1 MINFIVCE
9 DSEVILERNIDVINK
24 VMFNNNIEYRI
35 YKFQSYNEELK
46 NIIKESLENK
56 IYILDIELGSDSG
69 IDLAGDIRKI
79 DLTSFI
85 IISTVHSEYIPY
97 TLKSKLLIFDYVSKL
112 SNYNEDLSNAIKR
125 ILKELKD
132 QKRVETTKKGVI

>member
-9 DSEVILERNIDVINK
+9 DSEIILERNIDVINK

-46 NIIKESLENK
+46 NIIKEPLENK

-112 SNYNEDLSNAIKR
+112 SNYNEDLYNAIKR

-132 QKRVETTKKGVI
+132 QKRVETTKKGVM

>member
-9 DSEVILERNIDVINK
+9 DSEIILERNIDEINK

-46 NIIKESLENK
+46 NIIKEPLENK

-132 QKRVETTKKGVI
+132 QKRVETTKKGVM

>member
-9 DSEVILERNIDVINK
+9 DSEIILERNIDVINK

-46 NIIKESLENK
+46 NIIKEPVENK

-79 DLTSFI
+79 DLTSF
-85 IISTVHSEYIPY
+85 
-97 TLKSKLLIFDYVSKL
+97 D
-112 SNYNEDLSNAIKR
+112 N
-125 ILKELKD
+125 
-132 QKRVETTKKGVI
+132 

>member
-9 DSEVILERNIDVINK
+9 DSKIILERNIDVINK

-46 NIIKESLENK
+46 NIIKEPLENK

-125 ILKELKD
+125 ILKELKS
-132 QKRVETTKKGVI
+132 QKRIETTKKGVM

>member
-9 DSEVILERNIDVINK
+9 DSEIILERNIDVINK
-24 VMFNNNIEYRI
+24 VMFSNNIEYRI

-46 NIIKESLENK
+46 NIIKEPLENK

-69 IDLAGDIRKI
+69 IDVAREIRET

-125 ILKELKD
+125 ILKELKG

>member
-9 DSEVILERNIDVINK
+9 DSEIILERNIDVINK

-46 NIIKESLENK
+46 NIIKEPLENK

-85 IISTVHSEYIPY
+85 IISTIHSEYIPY

-125 ILKELKD
+125 ILKELKG
-132 QKRVETTKKGVI
+132 QKRVETTKKGVM

>member
-46 NIIKESLENK
+46 NIIKEPLENK

-69 IDLAGDIRKI
+69 IDVATDIRKI

-85 IISTVHSEYIPY
+85 IISTVHFEYIPY
-97 TLKSKLLIFDYVSKL
+97 ALKSKLLIFDYVSKL
-112 SNYNEDLSNAIKR
+112 SNYNDDLSNAIKR

-132 QKRVETTKKGVI
+132 QKRVEATRKEVM

>member
-9 DSEVILERNIDVINK
+9 DSEIILERNIDVINK

-46 NIIKESLENK
+46 NIIKEPLENK

-69 IDLAGDIRKI
+69 IDLAGDIKKI

-132 QKRVETTKKGVI
+132 QKRVETTKKGVM

>member
-9 DSEVILERNIDVINK
+9 DSEIILERNIDVINK
-24 VMFNNNIEYRI
+24 VMFSNNIEYRI

-46 NIIKESLENK
+46 NIIKEPLENK

-69 IDLAGDIRKI
+69 IDVAREIRET

-132 QKRVETTKKGVI
+132 QKRVETTKKGVM

>member
-9 DSEVILERNIDVINK
+9 DSEIILERNIDVINK

-46 NIIKESLENK
+46 KIINNQLENK

-69 IDLAGDIRKI
+69 IEISRDIREK

-97 TLKSKLLIFDYVSKL
+97 ALKSKLLIFDYVSKL

-125 ILKELKD
+125 IMKELKI
-132 QKRVETTKKGVI
+132 QKRVKQTLEGVM

>member
-9 DSEVILERNIDVINK
+9 DSEIILERNIDVINK

-46 NIIKESLENK
+46 NIIKEPLENK

-125 ILKELKD
+125 ILKELKG
-132 QKRVETTKKGVI
+132 QKRVETTKKGVM

>member
-1 MINFIVCE
+1 MVNFIVCE
-9 DSEVILERNIDVINK
+9 DSEIILERNIDVINK

-46 NIIKESLENK
+46 NIIKEPLENK

-125 ILKELKD
+125 ILKELKG
-132 QKRVETTKKGVI
+132 QKRVETTKKGVM

>member
-9 DSEVILERNIDVINK
+9 DSEIILERNIDVINK

-46 NIIKESLENK
+46 NIIKEPLENK

-85 IISTVHSEYIPY
+85 IISTVHSEYIPN

-125 ILKELKD
+125 ILKELKG
-132 QKRVETTKKGVI
+132 QKRVETTKKGVM

>member
-9 DSEVILERNIDVINK
+9 DSEIILERNIDVINK
-24 VMFNNNIEYRI
+24 VMLNNNIEYRI

-46 NIIKESLENK
+46 NIIKEPLENK

-132 QKRVETTKKGVI
+132 QKRVETTKKGVM

>member
-9 DSEVILERNIDVINK
+9 DSEIILERNIDVINK

-46 NIIKESLENK
+46 NIIKEPLENK

-125 ILKELKD
+125 ILKELKG
-132 QKRVETTKKGVI
+132 QKRVETTKKGAM

>member
-9 DSEVILERNIDVINK
+9 DSEIILERNIDVINK

-69 IDLAGDIRKI
+69 IDVAREIRET

>member
-9 DSEVILERNIDVINK
+9 DSEIILERNIDVINK

-46 NIIKESLENK
+46 NIIKEPLENK

-112 SNYNEDLSNAIKR
+112 SNYNDDLSNAIKR
-125 ILKELKD
+125 ILKELKG
-132 QKRVETTKKGVI
+132 QKRVETTKKGVM

>member
-9 DSEVILERNIDVINK
+9 DSEIILERNIDVINK

-46 NIIKESLENK
+46 NIIKEPLENK

-112 SNYNEDLSNAIKR
+112 SYYNEDLSNAIKR

-132 QKRVETTKKGVI
+132 QKRVETTKKGVM

>member
-9 DSEVILERNIDVINK
+9 DSEIILERNIDVINK

-46 NIIKESLENK
+46 NIIKEPLENK

-132 QKRVETTKKGVI
+132 QKRVETTKKGVM

>member
-69 IDLAGDIRKI
+69 IDVAREIRKT

-97 TLKSKLLIFDYVSKL
+97 ALKSKLLIFDYVSKL
-112 SNYNEDLSNAIKR
+112 NDYNNDLSNAIKR
-125 ILKELKD
+125 ILKELKG
-132 QKRVETTKKGVI
+132 QKRVETTKKGVM

>member
-9 DSEVILERNIDVINK
+9 DSEIILERNIDVINK

-46 NIIKESLENK
+46 NIIKEPLDNK

-125 ILKELKD
+125 IVKELKG
-132 QKRVETTKKGVI
+132 QKRVETTKKGVM